1 MSLLPSG
8 FFKDSL
14 AVIDFQQFDH
24 NELHYLFRVFMGGG
38 EILGSLGF
46 WLLKIFS
53 HYYSVFPSIS
63 RLQLRVCERT
73 Q

>member
-8 FFKDSL
+8 FFKDFL

-46 WLLKIFS
+46 WLLSTLENF
-53 HYYSVFPSIS
+53 
-63 RLQLRVCERT
+63 
-73 Q
+73 